1 MSGHEHGGLWP
12 DALLALGV
20 FVALGALFVAGLR
33 LPPMPHGWRRWLGR
47 ALTAVAAAAVV
58 VAANVALFR
67 NDVHVDL
74 THEQAF
80 TPSAEATRVVTAL
93 RQDVELI
100 YFYQK
105 GNPAARHA
113 VTMVEL
119 MGRLNPR
126 LKVRAVDPDQNPALA
141 SRYGVRL
148 YNAALLISE
157 GRRLEIATTDD
168 REMALAILRIT
179 RSDSKNVCFI
189 ADHGEYDIDNFEFHT
204 HFEGSHSHSH
214 NIGGMAVVQM
224 EQHGIGRLRRALDK
238 LGIKARKIIIAGTR
252 AVPDDCTVVVDA
264 NPRTQHAPG
273 EAEVLRAYLGR
284 GGSALFLFEP
294 DYVLEPQLD
303 ELLKSVGIGVGNGV
317 VVDPSDHYYT
327 DEQMVAVTR
336 YAAHPATR
344 FLALSFFPGIRPL
357 RVEQRPGIA
366 SVPLFSS
373 SASSYVVT
381 DRLKIES
388 EAASALRGSHPLAM
402 ASEGTLPVGSKPF
415 RLIVF
420 GDADFASNSFFPYL
434 SNADLMLGSI
444 AWLMREESAPTMKP
458 PVEVLPRVTLTNSQ
472 MRWIFLLTVI
482 GLPGAIVLAGAV
494 MWWRRR

>member
-1 MSGHEHGGLWP
+1 MSGHEHAGLGL
-12 DALLALGV
+12 DALWALGV
-20 FVALGALFVAGLR
+20 FVALLALFVAGLR

-47 ALTAVAAAAVV
+47 ALTAAVAAAVV
-58 VAANVALFR
+58 VAANVALYR
-67 NDVHVDL
+67 NDVHLDL
-74 THEQAF
+74 TREQAF
-80 TPSAEATRVVTAL
+80 TPSADATRVVSSL
-93 RQDVELI
+93 SQDVELI

-119 MGRLNPR
+119 LGRMNPR
-126 LKVRAVDPDQNPALA
+126 LKVRTIDPDQNPAQA

-157 GRRLEIATTDD
+157 GRRLEVATTDE
-168 REMALAILRIT
+168 REIALAILRVT
-179 RSDSKNVCFI
+179 RSGAQTICFV
-189 ADHGEYDIDNFEFHT
+189 ADHGGYDIDNFEFHT
-204 HFEGSHSHSH
+204 HFEGTHSHAHS
-214 NIGGMAVVQM
+214 IQGMAVVQM

-238 LGIKARKIIIAGTR
+238 LGIKVRKVSVAAAR
-252 AVPDDCTVVVDA
+252 AVPEDCTVLVDP
-264 NPRTQHAPG
+264 NPRTQHAPS
-273 EAEVLRAYLGR
+273 EAEVLRAYLAR

-294 DYVLEPQLD
+294 DYAIEPRLD
-303 ELLKSVGIGVGNGV
+303 ALLKSAGIGVGDGV
-317 VVDPSDHYYT
+317 IVDPSDHYYT
-327 DEQMVAVTR
+327 DEQMVAVTK

-344 FLALSFFPGIRPL
+344 FLALSFFPGARPL
-357 RVEQRPGIA
+357 RVEQAPGIA
-366 SVPLFSS
+366 SLPLFSS
-373 SASSYVVT
+373 SASSYVVI
-381 DRLKIES
+381 DRLKMEA
-388 EAASALRGSHPLAM
+388 EAAAAPRGARALAM
-402 ASEGTLPVGSKPF
+402 ASEGTLPGATKPF

-444 AWLMREESAPTMKP
+444 AWLMREETAPTMKP

-472 MRWIFLLTVI
+472 MRWIFLVTVI

>member
-12 DALLALGV
+12 DALWALGV
-20 FVALGALFVAGLR
+20 LVALVALFVAGLR

-58 VAANVALFR
+58 VAANVALYR
-67 NDVHVDL
+67 NDVHLDL
-74 THEQAF
+74 THERVF
-80 TPSAEATRVVTAL
+80 TPSDDAARVVAAL
-93 RQDVELI
+93 SQDVELI

-119 MGRLNPR
+119 MGRMNPR
-126 LKVRAVDPDQNPALA
+126 LKVRVIDPDQNPGMS

-157 GRRLEIATTDD
+157 GRRLEVPTTDD
-168 REMALAILRIT
+168 REIALAILRVT
-179 RSDSKNVCFI
+179 RSDAKTVCFVT
-189 ADHGEYDIDNFEFHT
+189 DHGEYDIDNFEFHT
-204 HFEGSHSHSH
+204 HFEGTHSHSH
-214 NIGGMAVVQM
+214 DIEGMAVVQM

-238 LGIKARKIIIAGTR
+238 LGIKVRKITVAGAR
-252 AVPDDCTVVVDA
+252 AVPEDCTVLVDA
-264 NPRTQHAPG
+264 NPRTQHAPS
-273 EAEVLRAYLGR
+273 EADLLRAYLAR

-294 DYVLEPQLD
+294 DYVIEPRLGA
-303 ELLKSVGIGVGNGV
+303 LLKSAGTGVGDGV
-317 VVDPSDHYYT
+317 VIDPSDHYYT
-327 DEQMVAVTR
+327 DEQMVAVTK

-344 FLALSFFPGIRPL
+344 HLALSFFPGVRPL
-357 RVEQRPGIA
+357 SVEQVPGIR
-366 SVPLFSS
+366 SQPLFSS

-388 EAASALRGSHPLAM
+388 EAATAPRGARPLAM
-402 ASEGTLPVGSKPF
+402 ASEGTLSGGTRPF
-415 RLIVF
+415 RMIVF

-434 SNADLMLGSI
+434 SNADLVLGSI

-472 MRWIFLLTVI
+472 MRWIFLVTVI